1 MVYDCP
7 GAQLAAKY
15 GTSRYSS
22 RCYLNLRSH
31 PSGQKRPFQVAT
43 RTDFEPKVPYILS
56 WPEAVLLVARY
67 SILAFIVSLNTFN
80 FNCFVMPLG
89 DFASLLNCSITKHF
103 FKFKKWQVFGKKML
117 LKKYF
122 DLSGVKQLVSSGCYK
137 TGKERTNTRWQNQHW
152 NPNNWSSIFL
162 ELEEGSRRRRRRRR
176 SRKWWWWW
184 WNVRNQEQRFSIN
197 RFKFLG

>member
-31 PSGQKRPFQVAT
+31 PSGQKRPFQIAT

-56 WPEAVLLVARY
+56 WPEAVLLVPRY

-89 DFASLLNCSITKHF
+89 NFASLLNCSIMKHF
-103 FKFKKWQVFGKKML
+103 FLSLKNDRCLEKKCYYGNILICQGWNSWSVRDVTKPERKC
-117 LKKYF
+117 
-122 DLSGVKQLVSSGCYK
+122 LSPDGRIS
-137 TGKERTNTRWQNQHW
+137 TETRTTEVA
-152 NPNNWSSIFL
+152 S
-162 ELEEGSRRRRRRRR
+162 
-176 SRKWWWWW
+176 
-184 WNVRNQEQRFSIN
+184 
-197 RFKFLG
+197 